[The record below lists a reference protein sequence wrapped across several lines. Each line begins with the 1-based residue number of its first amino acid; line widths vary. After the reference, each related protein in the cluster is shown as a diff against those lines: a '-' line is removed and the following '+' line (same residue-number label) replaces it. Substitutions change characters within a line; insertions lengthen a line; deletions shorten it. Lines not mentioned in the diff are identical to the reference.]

1 MITTF
6 APAENIRVKTSHDP
20 KIWANPVFDV
30 PLRSSAM
37 TAITT
42 AERSATRA
50 ADMKLPSPVIIAA
63 AFMTSAR

>member
-1 MITTF
+1 MTTF
-6 APAENIRVKTSHDP
+6 APAENIRVKTSHEP
-20 KIWANPVFDV
+20 NICVKPRFDA

-37 TAITT
+37 TAMTT

-50 ADMKLPSPVIIAA
+50 AEMKLPSPVIIAA